1 MKFLPLFFWP
11 LSKIILWNKKNHK
24 LKELLLCLVA
34 SKSLLSIKGHIDVE
48 KALNN
53 LTMAEIKSITLHPE
67 ELFTRCGHLLAL
79 PYRVADFF
87 ILCYWSLN
95 LSKFDQSLMV
105 FLASRDLATSK
116 PDTALYF
123 GVAK

>member
-1 MKFLPLFFWP
+1 MNQLTFSVL
-11 LSKIILWNKKNHK
+11 
-24 LKELLLCLVA
+24 
-34 SKSLLSIKGHIDVE
+34 KSLLSIKGHIDVE

-79 PYRVADFF
+79 HYRVADFF

-95 LSKFDQSLMV
+95 LSNKV
-105 FLASRDLATSK
+105 
-116 PDTALYF
+116 
-123 GVAK
+123 

>member
-1 MKFLPLFFWP
+1 MNQLTFSVL
-11 LSKIILWNKKNHK
+11 
-24 LKELLLCLVA
+24 
-34 SKSLLSIKGHIDVE
+34 KSLLSIKGQIDVE

-95 LSKFDQSLMV
+95 LSNKVLPISDGFSSK
-105 FLASRDLATSK
+105 SRFSDLQT
-116 PDTALYF
+116 
-123 GVAK
+123 